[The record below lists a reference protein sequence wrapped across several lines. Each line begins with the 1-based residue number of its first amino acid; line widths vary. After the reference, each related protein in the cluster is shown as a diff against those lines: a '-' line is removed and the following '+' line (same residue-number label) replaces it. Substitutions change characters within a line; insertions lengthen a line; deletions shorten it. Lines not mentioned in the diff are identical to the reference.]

1 MLCSS
6 HQIFL
11 DDQIKTNKMG
21 RACSMY
27 GGGEVHRGFWWG
39 TLREGGRLEDPGIDG
54 RIILKWI
61 FEKWDGGV
69 DDINL
74 A

>member
-1 MLCSS
+1 
-6 HQIFL
+6 
-11 DDQIKTNKMG
+11 
-21 RACSMY
+21 MY
-27 GGGEVHRGFWWG
+27 GGGEVRRLFWWG
-39 TLREGGRLEDPGIDG
+39 TLREGGRMEDPGIDG

-69 DDINL
+69 DGINL